1 MAPID
6 EICPNWVFCINSNI
20 HVCRDRAWFV
30 DYTPFSTYVSCD
42 PSSPDLGVL
51 GIGTVLV
58 PVESSPDATTP
69 TNLRLVSVLHAPS
82 ARVNLIG
89 GMAVVA
95 NGGSF
100 SLGGSHGRGGLHDA
114 SGRQV
119 AYFSRDT
126 AHPRILAIKLWS
138 GGCPSWT
145 TRLLQQQQQPI
156 ISGAHW
162 AAQERERWTCFAER
176 LRLMQQQQAPAAAV
190 TTKRKASIGYDAD
203 PCGTEERRHS
213 KRHFNGA
220 YRLPMQHSFTDSNSN
235 NGWDTRQPVMWDVM
249 VE

>member
-6 EICPNWVFCINSNI
+6 EICPDWVFCISSNI

-51 GIGTVLV
+51 GVGTVLV
-58 PVESSPDATTP
+58 PVESAPGATAP
-69 TNLRLVSVLHAPS
+69 THIRLVSVLHAPS

-89 GMAVVA
+89 GMAVMA

-100 SLGGSHGRGGLHDA
+100 SLGGSQGRGGLYDA

-119 AYFSRDT
+119 AYFSRD
-126 AHPRILAIKLWS
+126 AANPRLMAIKLWGS
-138 GGCPSWT
+138 WPSSRIQQGGLESVV
-145 TRLLQQQQQPI
+145 
-156 ISGAHW
+156 SGAHW
-162 AAQERERWTCFAER
+162 ASQERERWSRFVER
-176 LRLMQQQQAPAAAV
+176 LKMLQQAPVA
-190 TTKRKASIGYDAD
+190 TKRKASLAYDAD
-203 PCGTEERRHS
+203 PCGAEERRQC
-213 KRHFNGA
+213 KRQLNGG
-220 YRLPMQHSFTDSNSN
+220 YRLPMQHSFPDAGNS
-235 NGWDTRQPVMWDVM
+235 WDTRQQVMWDVM